1 MKGDFSK
8 WDNDP
13 NDNFNGVLHQQ
24 GRVLL
29 DSDWNTQTQIL
40 NHWQT
45 IAGQDII
52 GAGLAAVPADRPDSF
67 KVIHA
72 EVARNPDRVEL
83 EVQPGRI
90 WADGFLVNLAGTDP
104 RQAQYLQP
112 PIQNPPGTV
121 GSIAAGVR
129 DAVILEVWQ
138 EAVNGFQTPETLI
151 EPALGGPD
159 TTERLQTA
167 MAWRLYRLTD
177 DEDCNNIRD
186 KLQGDRTQHGKL
198 TVSLQDPNVTT
209 GDCPV
214 VSSGGY
220 TGFEHYL
227 YRVEIAD
234 TNGTTPK
241 FKWSQLNGGLVGRGI
256 FEAASG
262 GQPGKAIVTHNL
274 QAIIHTDIK
283 DFYLEVVEY
292 NPTSGHQQVIY
303 GATASLNNANELE
316 LATTPTFGIQ
326 PVSGGTDPTYFFRLW
341 NGIADISN
349 FIDTPAKP
357 LQYGILLKFEV
368 PAPGKVYLPGDYWT
382 FKVRAGEI
390 PNVSPLIDNQPPEGI
405 VYHRVAV
412 AELNWNAEKDISFD
426 GQEIEDCRQPFR
438 PLTNQKGCCT
448 FSVGDG
454 KRSQG
459 DFNSIELA
467 ILHLP
472 PAGGKI
478 CLLPGFHQANAVIS
492 NRQNIQISGC
502 GIHTIVT
509 PHADLDRGGNPPIF
523 RIDASRNIQLDQ
535 MTLLHLTGTAIQVL
549 DSSKNKGSSE
559 ITIRQNRIIAG
570 VHGIEVR
577 VNNERAGNNDILIT
591 ENLVSMLDLVEGK
604 AAIFSIA
611 DRVKIAHNRL
621 VVIPAPVTDR
631 PDPRPNDTPVS
642 VFDPCK
648 DRKPYYTN
656 RRLAIKF
663 LQHSF
668 LYATSLSI
676 AQKLGYLAQGGIQI
690 GGGSERVKIID
701 NEILGGS
708 GHGVTL
714 GDIPEDAIDSLI
726 IKKSYGL
733 ITTLSR
739 RQQKILT
746 GSFISYLYE
755 VVIAENTIRDMGLS
769 GVGVAA
775 FFDINTIKL
784 IVSVEDLT
792 IYRNQIT
799 HCAHQLPPE
808 IPKNMLSM
816 CGFGGIALASCENTV
831 IQENRIENNGLD
843 RLQPICGIFILSSEQ
858 VDISNNRI
866 LNNGPRNTN
875 DDINLQ
881 RGWRG
886 GIVIGMSFK
895 PLKPQT
901 VSNTNTQWLSSDGS
915 PAAKIHDN
923 TVTQPV
929 GQSLF
934 LIAYGPV
941 SIVGNSLT
949 SQGTDFKVNP
959 LALLA
964 GSVFILNLGFS
975 RDLVGYLFLNSFK
988 QTPKSTVEI
997 VQSPNVR
1004 LLYLPSGTVLFAN
1017 NQVSLDLRSP
1027 EISVAF
1033 SSQLIASLD
1042 DVAYNNNQTECNS
1055 LIDVI
1060 LTDVALFGLTI
1071 RSNDNRFQEGIT
1083 IALYSLFSYGYMNIA
1098 ASNQSTH
1105 CLIVLGNPA
1114 LTVLGAD
1121 NRVLFNPNNSCNDSL
1136 KSWQTILKIL
1146 PN

>member
-52 GAGLAAVPADRPDSF
+52 GAGVAAVPADLPDSF

-72 EVARNPDRVEL
+72 TVARNPDRVEL
-83 EVQPGRI
+83 QIQPGRI
-90 WADGFLVNLAGTDP
+90 WADGFLVNLAGTDL
-104 RQAQYLQP
+104 RQAQYLKP
-112 PIQNPPGTV
+112 PIQNPQATV
-121 GSIAAGVR
+121 RSIAEGVR

-138 EAVNGFQTPETLI
+138 EAINGFQTPETLI

-186 KLQGDRTQHGKL
+186 KLQGDRNQHGKL
-198 TVSLQDPNVTT
+198 TVSLQDPTVTT

-234 TNGTTPK
+234 TSGNIPK
-241 FKWSQLNGGLVGRGI
+241 FKWSQLNGGLVGRGM

-262 GQPGKAIVTHNL
+262 GQPGKVIITHNL
-274 QAIIHTDIK
+274 QAIIHTEIS
-283 DFYLEVVEY
+283 DFYLEVIEY
-292 NPTSGHQQVIY
+292 DPTSGHQQVIY

-316 LATTPTFGIQ
+316 LATTPTFGRQ
-326 PVSGGTDPTYFFRLW
+326 PVSGAIPTYFFRLW
-341 NGIADISN
+341 NGIADIAK
-349 FIDTPAKP
+349 FTDDPAKP
-357 LQYGILLKFEV
+357 LQDGILLRFEV

-390 PNVSPLIDNQPPEGI
+390 PNLSPLIDNQPPEGI

-412 AELNWNAEKDISFD
+412 AELNWNTNNISFEN
-426 GQEIEDCRQPFR
+426 QEIEDCRQPFR

-467 ILHLP
+467 IHHLP

-509 PHADLDRGGNPPIF
+509 PHADLDRRGNPPIF
-523 RIDASRNIQLDQ
+523 QIDTSRNIQIDQ

-549 DSSKNKGSSE
+549 DSSKGNQGSSE
-559 ITIRQNRIIAG
+559 ITIRQNRIIAS
-570 VHGIEVR
+570 VHAIEVR
-577 VNNERAGNNDILIT
+577 VKNEKAGNNDILIT

-611 DRVKIAHNRL
+611 DRVKIAHNRI
-621 VVIPAPVTDR
+621 VVIPVPVRDR
-631 PDPRPNDTPVS
+631 PEQDPRPNDTPVD

-648 DRKPYYTN
+648 DRKRYYTN
-656 RRLAIKF
+656 RRLTIQF

-668 LYATSLSI
+668 LYATSLSV
-676 AQKLGYLAQGGIQI
+676 ARKLTYLAQGGIQI
-690 GGGSERVKIID
+690 GGSSERVKILD

-708 GHGVTL
+708 GHGITL
-714 GDIPEDAIDSLI
+714 GDIPEDAIDSLT

-739 RQQKILT
+739 TKQKILK
-746 GSFISYLYE
+746 GSFIGNLYE
-755 VVIAENTIRDMGLS
+755 IVIAKNTIRDMGLS

-775 FFDINTIKL
+775 FFDLNTIDS

-843 RLQPICGIFILSSEQ
+843 RSQPICGIFILNSEQ

-866 LNNGPRNTN
+866 LNNGSRSNV
-875 DDINLQ
+875 DSNLQ
-881 RGWRG
+881 PGWRG

-895 PLKPQT
+895 QLTSQFSGDTK
-901 VSNTNTQWLSSDGS
+901 WLSPDGI

-959 LALLA
+959 FALLA

-975 RDLVGYLFLNSFK
+975 RDLVGYLFLKFR
-988 QTPKSTVEI
+988 QTPQNKMISVPPT
-997 VQSPNVR
+997 NDLR

-1027 EISVAF
+1027 EKSIAF

-1042 DVAYNNNQTECNS
+1042 DIAYTSNQAECNS
-1055 LIDVI
+1055 REDFIV
-1060 LTDVALFGLTI
+1060 TNVALFGITI

-1121 NRVLFNPNNSCNDSL
+1121 NRVLFNPPNNSCKDSL
-1136 KSWQTILKIL
+1136 QSWQKIL
-1146 PN
+1146 NIPTN